1 MKKRYSL
8 DLVDQER
15 LIGVIDAGTRSVQ
28 FCVFRSTHPKEI
40 VKHSVDIITSV
51 PQEGWSEQNP
61 KEILEAV
68 KTCMENV
75 INTLGPNVSK
85 NIATLGITNQRE
97 TTIVWDKTTGEPLY
111 NAIVWNDIRTDST
124 IDRILAKVPEQNTNH
139 FKNHCGLPIS
149 PYFSAFKLKWLMHY
163 VPQVKK
169 AIKAKTCLFGTVD
182 SWVLWNLTGGVNG
195 GKHYTD
201 VTNASRT
208 FLMNIDLLNWDPHL
222 LRYFRIPEEILPE
235 IKSSSEI
242 YGMVEEPW
250 PLKGIFISAILGNQ
264 QASLVGQRCFN
275 EGQAKNTYRSGC
287 FLLYNTGIRK
297 VMSTHG
303 LVTTVAYKFGN
314 SPAVYALEGSVA
326 VAGAAIK
333 WLRDNMGFLKDV
345 GKDTES
351 LAQEVFNTGDV
362 YFVPAFKGLY
372 APYWRKDARGIICGL
387 TAFSTKQH
395 IVRAALEAVCFQT
408 RDILQSM
415 DKDCGIPL
423 SKLHVDGKM
432 SVNNLL
438 MQLQADISG
447 IPVIRAESEDIT
459 TLGVAMAAGAADGI
473 DLWNINSEERELIPI
488 HTFLPTSTESERDFR
503 YNKWKMAVERS
514 LGWAVPKKSNLMT
527 EERYRLLSSLP
538 GCLFTMISFGFLAL
552 AQLVGEQ
559 H

>member
-1 MKKRYSL
+1 MNQ
-8 DLVDQER
+8 DEDMEQN
-15 LIGVIDAGTRSVQ
+15 LIGVIDAGTRTVQ
-28 FCVFRSTHPKEI
+28 FCVFRTEHTKEI
-40 VKHSVDIITSV
+40 AKHTVDITTAV
-51 PQEGWSEQNP
+51 PQEGWSEQDP
-61 KEILEAV
+61 REILRAV
-68 KTCMENV
+68 ETCMENV
-75 INTLGPNVSK
+75 AKTLGSEAAE
-85 NIATLGITNQRE
+85 NIVTIGITNQRE
-97 TTIVWDKTTGEPLY
+97 TTIVWDKTTGEPLH

-124 IDRILAKVPEQNTNH
+124 VDRILAKVPEQNTNY

-149 PYFSAFKLKWLMHY
+149 PYFSAFKIKWLMHY
-163 VPQVKK
+163 VPQVRK
-169 AIKAKTCLFGTVD
+169 AMKAKTCLFGTVD
-182 SWVLWNLTGGVNG
+182 SWIIWNLTGGPKG

-208 FLMNIDLLNWDPHL
+208 FLMNIDLLNWDPYL
-222 LRYFRIPEEILPE
+222 LRYFKIPEDVLPE

-242 YGMVEEPW
+242 YGRVAEDW
-250 PLKGIFISAILGNQ
+250 PFGGVYISGVLGNQ
-264 QASLVGQRCFN
+264 QASLLGQRCLK

-287 FLLYNTGIRK
+287 FLLYNTGTQK

-345 GKDTES
+345 DKDTES

-395 IVRAALEAVCFQT
+395 IIRAALEAICFQT
-408 RDILQSM
+408 RDILQAM
-415 DKDCGIPL
+415 NKDCGIPL
-423 SKLHVDGKM
+423 TKLRVDGKM
-432 SVNNLL
+432 SENNLL

-459 TLGVAMAAGAADGI
+459 AIGAAMAAGAAEGI
-473 DLWNINSEERELIPI
+473 DIWDINSEERQLVPI
-488 HTFLPTSTESERDFR
+488 NTFLPTSTESERDYR
-503 YNKWKMAVERS
+503 YSKWKMAVQRS
-514 LGWAVPKKSNLMT
+514 LGWAVPKKSKIMT

-538 GCLFTMISFGFLAL
+538 GCIYIMVSFGMLAVADLL
-552 AQLVGEQ
+552 A
-559 H
+559 